1 MCAGPGSAASQ
12 RGTDASRGPT
22 AGTNFLTRSAAFA
35 AAGWSPTYT
44 LTEDYALGMELKK
57 RRWQCRYVNEYLAVG
72 EAPEQVR
79 NCFQQRSRWAKGCAA
94 CVPSPPPTVIG
105 SCFCGVSLRWPR
117 CAATAL

>member
-1 MCAGPGSAASQ
+1 MARSAHPVRPGARCSGGVRR
-12 RGTDASRGPT
+12 RGDASPGRALARLAGALRPDCARALR
-22 AGTNFLTRSAAFA
+22 AGTNFLTRSCAFA

-79 NCFQQRSRWAKGCAA
+79 NCFQQRSRWAKGCAPA
-94 CVPSPPPTVIG
+94 
-105 SCFCGVSLRWPR
+105 W
-117 CAATAL
+117 